1 MTGVTLTM
9 THLLV
14 ASLKLRLAM
23 ASTAK
28 TMPGPAQAAWAGDGM
43 GFGGVFKLDP
53 VDVGWIF
60 AC

>member
-1 MTGVTLTM
+1 M

-28 TMPGPAQAAWAGDGM
+28 RMPDPAQATRTGDRM
-43 GFGGVFKLDP
+43 AFGVVCKLYPMND
-53 VDVGWIF
+53 
-60 AC
+60 

>member
-1 MTGVTLTM
+1 VTLSM

-28 TMPGPAQAAWAGDGM
+28 RMPGPAQVARDGDG
-43 GFGGVFKLDP
+43 GV
-53 VDVGWIF
+53 
-60 AC
+60 

>member
-1 MTGVTLTM
+1 VTLSK

-28 TMPGPAQAAWAGDGM
+28 TMPGCSQAWLDG
-43 GFGGVFKLDP
+43 
-53 VDVGWIF
+53 
-60 AC
+60 